1 MPRLKKRL
9 PHPTPTQVVL
19 LQELDHWNK
28 LLYTMSGALNTLLRA
43 LKGEVG
49 MSATLES
56 LASSLLIGMLP
67 ASWVKLTPQTEK
79 PLGIWMENFLRR
91 QDQYAS

>member
-1 MPRLKKRL
+1 MVLEMLEVVVLDHTQEDPVEQEEA
-9 PHPTPTQVVL
+9 PQVV

-49 MSATLES
+49 MSAMLES

-79 PLGIWMENFLRR
+79 PLGI
-91 QDQYAS
+91 